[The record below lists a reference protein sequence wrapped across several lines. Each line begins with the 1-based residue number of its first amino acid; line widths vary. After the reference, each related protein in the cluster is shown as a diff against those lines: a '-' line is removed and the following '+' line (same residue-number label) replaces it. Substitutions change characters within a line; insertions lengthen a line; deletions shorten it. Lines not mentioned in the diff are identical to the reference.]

1 MNGTPK
7 ALLAATVK
15 YANSIEVFY
24 AGIRGSVYRHVICD
38 ALLNLVAENASIAV
52 LIITRGHDVYST

>member
-1 MNGTPK
+1 M
-7 ALLAATVK
+7 LAATGK
-15 YANSIEVFY
+15 RANSIEVFY